1 MSQLRRLRL
10 CFRVWQTL
18 SIITNDRKCAAEFEK
33 FLIVIGAGLILADL
47 SYEAFAR
54 LIAMFP
60 DPKQP

>member
-1 MSQLRRLRL
+1 M
-10 CFRVWQTL
+10 
-18 SIITNDRKCAAEFEK
+18 ITNDRKCAAESGK
-33 FLIVIGAGLILADL
+33 SLIVIGAGLILADL